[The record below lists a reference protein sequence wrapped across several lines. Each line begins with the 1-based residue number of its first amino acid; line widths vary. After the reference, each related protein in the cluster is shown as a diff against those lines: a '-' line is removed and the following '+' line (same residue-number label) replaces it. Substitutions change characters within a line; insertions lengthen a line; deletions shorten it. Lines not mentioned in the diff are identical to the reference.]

1 MIEDLQD
8 QLILVTPEL
17 TEAHESLVSQYCN
30 EGRKIDDAS
39 SSTARRKV
47 LDAVIGSS
55 RALEFLPSCGI
66 TPDSLTCHT
75 TAGKIVT
82 DLCYQEPL
90 ISLIQIY
97 IRGLYL
103 LHRWEKFYQ
112 ELSMLFSELPR
123 SNAVK

>member
-1 MIEDLQD
+1 MQRMLSHVMHLYTANELLTEDAMIEDLQD

-17 TEAHESLVSQYCN
+17 TEAHEMLVSQYCN

-39 SSTARRKV
+39 SSTARREV
-47 LDAVIGSS
+47 QDAVIGSS

-82 DLCYQEPL
+82 VPL
-90 ISLIQIY
+90 
-97 IRGLYL
+97 
-103 LHRWEKFYQ
+103 
-112 ELSMLFSELPR
+112 
-123 SNAVK
+123 